1 VASVSTPNQIRSSSA
16 VAVDLLEG
24 STDPAAE
31 PGAESSM
38 LADGRSA
45 PGANARRR
53 RVPAALFLVV
63 GAVAALAYATSDD
76 AVERAFL
83 YDGSGLATVG
93 AILAGIA
100 INRPARRGPWK
111 FVALAVACWVAG
123 DILWDYAKLVLEI
136 EPFPWW
142 SDAPYLVGYPI
153 LGLAFLRLVLPSGR
167 RNSTAALIDTAI
179 VVVGFALA
187 FWVFL
192 VLPALTDPEASGL
205 ERFVACLYPIGDV
218 MLLMVI
224 ARVGASLT
232 GVTTAIRFLL
242 AGVVLQVVADALF
255 AQSYV
260 DLTGSGPA
268 LECIWICS
276 YIAFGTAALH
286 PSMAWRSSPVER
298 GADASRMRL
307 ALLMAAAMLS
317 PAILVVEWA
326 AELPIEAPTI
336 AVASALVFALVVLRM
351 AGLVRV
357 LRVTVEDRE
366 MLASELRHLALHD
379 MLTGLPNRTVFAD
392 RLDHA
397 LVQRRKGTDVGV
409 IYLDLDAF
417 KVVNDDH
424 GHAVG
429 DALLKIV
436 AGRIAAAVRAGD
448 TAARLGG
455 DEFAVIVEGVAD
467 PAVVGE
473 IADRIRA
480 TVEEPVSLGEVTLV
494 PRASVGLTVGTPGR
508 NGPDELLRQA
518 DVAMYVE
525 KRQRLGAPYPARST
539 TGSSLVSPA
548 GA

>member
-1 VASVSTPNQIRSSSA
+1 MT
-16 VAVDLLEG
+16 VDLLEG
-24 STDPAAE
+24 PTDPPAE
-31 PGAESSM
+31 PGAGSS
-38 LADGRSA
+38 LVADGRSA
-45 PGANARRR
+45 PGADARRR
-53 RVPAALFLVV
+53 RVPAVLFLVV
-63 GAVAALAYATSDD
+63 GAVAVLAYATSDD
-76 AVERAFL
+76 VVERAFL
-83 YDGSGLATVG
+83 YDGSGLVTVG
-93 AILAGIA
+93 AILVGIA
-100 INRPARRGPWK
+100 INRPARQAPWL
-111 FVALAVACWVAG
+111 FIALAVACWVAG

-142 SDAPYLVGYPI
+142 SDVPYLVGYPI
-153 LGLAFLRLVLPSGR
+153 LALAFLRVVMPSGR
-167 RNSTAALIDTAI
+167 RNSTPALIDTAI

-192 VLPALTDPEASGL
+192 VMPALTDPEASGL
-205 ERFVACLYPIGDV
+205 ERLVACLYPIGDV

-224 ARVGASLT
+224 IRVGASLT
-232 GVTTAIRFLL
+232 GVSMAIRFLL
-242 AGVVLQVVADALF
+242 AGVVLQVVADAVF
-255 AQSYV
+255 AQTYV
-260 DLTGSGPA
+260 DLTGSYVPA
-268 LECIWICS
+268 LECMWICG
-276 YIAFGTAALH
+276 YIAFGSAALH
-286 PSMAWRSSPVER
+286 PSMAQRSSPVEP
-298 GADASRMRL
+298 GSDASRMRL
-307 ALLMAAAMLS
+307 ALLLVAAMLS

-326 AELPIEAPTI
+326 AGLTIEAPTI
-336 AVASALVFALVVLRM
+336 AVASAVVFALVVLRI
-351 AGLVRV
+351 AGLVRA

-409 IYLDLDAF
+409 IYLDLDNF
-417 KVVNDDH
+417 KIVNDSH

-467 PAVVGE
+467 PGVVGE
-473 IADRIRA
+473 IANRIRA
-480 TVEEPVSLGEVTLV
+480 TVEEPVSIGEVRLV

-508 NGPDELLRQA
+508 DGPDELLREA
-518 DVAMYVE
+518 DMAMYAE
-525 KRQRLGAPYPARST
+525 KRQRLGDPYPARST

-548 GA
+548 RS